1 MLNSVSEGA
10 KFMRIKAVIFDLD
23 GTISCFNLDY
33 SAARAEV
40 RSFLISRGVPAVLLS
55 LDESIFRMLRK
66 AELFLKVRKPRKSF
80 DEIRNQALA
89 ITEKFELDAAMR
101 TTLLPGILETLEAL
115 KQMGLKVGLFTINS
129 EKSVNCI
136 LKRLEID
143 ALFDV
148 TVSRDKVKHVKPHPE
163 HLKVALKALGTSA
176 KHTLVVGDG
185 AVDMQSAKDV
195 KAIAVGLSTGFSTA
209 EHLKQSGANYII
221 TSASDLPSLIYRIN
235 RLVDEN
241 GC

>member
-1 MLNSVSEGA
+1 MS
-10 KFMRIKAVIFDLD
+10 IKAVVFDLD

-33 SAARAEV
+33 GSARAEV
-40 RSFLISRGVPAVLLS
+40 RSFLIRKGVPAVLLS

-80 DEIRNQALA
+80 EEIRNQALV

-101 TTLLPGILETLEAL
+101 TTLLPGILETLGAL

-136 LKRLEID
+136 LKRFGID
-143 ALFDV
+143 AMFDA

-163 HLKVALKALGTSA
+163 HLKAALKALCTSA

-185 AVDMQSAKDV
+185 AVDMQSAKDL
-195 KAIAVGLSTGFSTA
+195 KAIAIGLSTGFSTA
-209 EHLKQSGANYII
+209 KQLKKSGANYII
-221 TSASDLPSLIYRIN
+221 TSASDLPSLIHRIN
-235 RLVDEN
+235 RLGNSEQSGD
-241 GC
+241 